1 MLTNDEDIK
10 DIEKYTFS
18 KYWKSRSNFDNFSQ
32 INSFTNNF
40 ILNYQP
46 PNNITNKIFNNMD
59 QIKRKNTNSNIRD
72 INYNHININHY
83 QKIPIKKNNTSIN
96 NINNLNIINQYK
108 YENHV
113 KNYNNINNI
122 NIANNKYK
130 RYSFSKE
137 NKYQQRKKY
146 KTPDKNLNYN
156 KFNFIT
162 PYESERKNSLYYNE
176 SQNSA
181 NSNLNLFNKI
191 NYNESIKRKINN
203 RQIKKALTPDNTNT
217 KNFRNFRKNVN
228 TSSMRN
234 NDNNIKPINF
244 KSGNKIF
251 NNSNSN
257 LGKQKLDN
265 LTSNYNLNIL
275 GLGDSSLNINNKNIL
290 NNKYNYSC
298 SIINKTNYNPQYSFN
313 NYKFSSNNSNYSIIN
328 NNNSYLKYSESYFN
342 TRLPK
347 GSKLPSLNNKNV
359 VKNVCCNKTPSPI
372 RKNNNYLGNSI
383 LNINH
388 TKPLRYTRSSS
399 CESYKNNYSKLKIN
413 VFKLNNKDLNCSP
426 SNSFHNQKPIIRNTK
441 KSYIT
446 NKNYNRKIPSN
457 ICIYNSSC
465 GYNNSSIFDNKTN
478 STNDKNYNMTQ
489 PEFTKSL
496 YNIGGINNKNN
507 SDNNSTK
514 DLYYKYNNKNDSQS
528 YNYKSYIES
537 YTNDSIKDNNSNN
550 WKNEISNKIFN
561 TNKYYY
567 SKGNSNKKNMNS
579 YFTKLSTNN
588 TYDDNSNNS
597 NTSCYKDSKNT
608 KKMDTIEEVHLNF
621 VNILQNTKSMMRN
634 QENIIKDRI
643 IYNDVNSNVIIVEER
658 DIV

>member
-10 DIEKYTFS
+10 DLEKYTFS
-18 KYWKSRSNFDNFSQ
+18 KYWKNRSNFENFSQ

-46 PNNITNKIFNNMD
+46 ANNITNKPFNNID
-59 QIKRKNTNSNIRD
+59 KISNKNTTTNIRD
-72 INYNHININHY
+72 INYNHININNY

-108 YENHV
+108 YQNHV

-122 NIANNKYK
+122 NITNNTYK

-137 NKYQQRKKY
+137 NNYEKRRKY

-162 PYESERKNSLYYNE
+162 PYESERKNNLYYNQ
-176 SQNSA
+176 SQNSS
-181 NSNLNLFNKI
+181 NSNLDIFNKI
-191 NYNESIKRKINN
+191 NYNESIKRKNN
-203 RQIKKALTPDNTNT
+203 RKIKKALTPDNTNT
-217 KNFRNFRKNVN
+217 KNFRNFRKNIN
-228 TSSMRN
+228 GSMSI
-234 NDNNIKPINF
+234 NDNNIKPINL

-251 NNSNSN
+251 NSN

-265 LTSNYNLNIL
+265 LISNYNLNIL
-275 GLGDSSLNINNKNIL
+275 GLGDSSLIINNNNIM

-298 SIINKTNYNPQYSFN
+298 LITNKTNYNPQYSFN
-313 NYKFSSNNSNYSIIN
+313 NHKFSSNNSNYSIVNKN
-328 NNNSYLKYSESYFN
+328 NPYLKYSESYFN

-347 GSKLPSLNNKNV
+347 GSKLPLLNNKNV
-359 VKNVCCNKTPSPI
+359 VKSVCCNKTPSPI

-388 TKPLRYTRSSS
+388 TKSLRYTRSSS
-399 CESYKNNYSKLKIN
+399 CDSYKHNYSKLKTN
-413 VFKLNNKDLNCSP
+413 VFKLNNKEFNSSP
-426 SNSFHNQKPIIRNTK
+426 SNSFLNQKPIIRNTK
-441 KSYIT
+441 KSHIT
-446 NKNYNRKIPSN
+446 NKNYKCKIPSN
-457 ICIYNSSC
+457 ISIYNNSC

-478 STNDKNYNMTQ
+478 SINDKNYNMTQ
-489 PEFTKSL
+489 PEFKKSI
-496 YNIGGINNKNN
+496 YNIGSMNDKNN
-507 SDNNSTK
+507 SYNNSTK
-514 DLYYKYNNKNDSQS
+514 ELYYKYNSKNDSQS

-550 WKNEISNKIFN
+550 WKYEINNKIFN

-567 SKGNSNKKNMNS
+567 SKGNSNKKNMNN
-579 YFTKLSTNN
+579 YFTKLSTNNN

-634 QENIIKDRI
+634 QENSIKDRI